1 MSYSLKRRKWN
12 NKMSI
17 EKRIELIKQIEDF
30 QRSKVICYVTGDRA
44 PFTTQIADDA
54 IRVIRRH
61 LDSIGI
67 NKRISLFLYS
77 RGGDMVAPLR
87 IVRLI
92 REHCEVFN
100 VLIPYRAHSAA
111 TSIALGADEIVMG
124 KSGELSPVDP
134 TTVHPFNPQDP
145 NNPQQ
150 RIPISVEDVTSYL
163 FLAKEKAGIRDEQMV
178 SVFNELANKINP
190 LALGNIY
197 RTYRMARSLTE
208 KLLGLHMD
216 IHKEKNKIETI
227 VQNLTEK
234 LCIHGYL
241 ISRTEAEKEIGLNII
256 KPDEKLETLMWA
268 LYEGYEE
275 EMKLNQPFVP
285 LEILKDEGVKT
296 FSYYGSYIE
305 SAYGSDGFLFKA
317 EIKRIEPAP
326 GQIQATVNI
335 KPIGWCRIN

>member
-1 MSYSLKRRKWN
+1 MSKEIRA
-12 NKMSI
+12 
-17 EKRIELIKQIEDF
+17 ELIKEIENK
-30 QRSKVICYVTGDRA
+30 QSSKVIAYITGDRP

-54 IRVIRRH
+54 VRVIMWH

-67 NKRISLFLYS
+67 NRKIDLFLYS

-92 REHCEVFN
+92 REHCEVFS

-124 KSGELSPVDP
+124 KLGELSPVDP

-145 NNPQQ
+145 TNPQQ
-150 RIPISVEDVTSYL
+150 KIPISVEDVTSYL

-178 SVFNELANKINP
+178 SIFNELANKINP

-197 RTYRMARSLTE
+197 RAYRMARSLTE

-216 IHKEKNKIETI
+216 IHKEKSKIETI

-256 KPDEKLETLMWA
+256 KPDEKLETLMWT
-268 LYEGYEE
+268 LYEEYEK
-275 EMKLNQPFVP
+275 EMKLNQPFDP
-285 LEILKDEGVKT
+285 LEILKDEKVSS

-305 SAYGSDGFLFKA
+305 SAYGSDGFLFNA
-317 EIKRIEPAP
+317 EIRRIEQVP
-326 GQIQATVNI
+326 GQIQAAVNI